1 MQYLILD
8 DDVQYSETLQR
19 AMRRRGLHT
28 TLCHSLAQLEPL
40 LEQHAFGRAIVDLK
54 IGAESGLTA
63 VEIIRHRQPDCAI
76 LMLTG
81 YASIATAVEAMK
93 RGAVHYLPKPADLPE
108 IFAAFDDNLGTTPDI
123 ATPSVSRL
131 EWEHIQR
138 VLHENGGNISA
149 TARALN
155 MHRRTLQRK
164 LAKKPVAR

>member
-8 DDVQYSETLQR
+8 DDVQYAETLQR
-19 AMRRRGLHT
+19 ALSRRDLPSH
-28 TLCHSLAQLEPL
+28 LCHSLAQLDGL
-40 LEQHAFGRAIVDLK
+40 LTQQGFERAIVDLK
-54 IGAESGLTA
+54 IGPESGLQA
-63 VEIIRHRQPDCAI
+63 VNAIKNRQPDCAI

-93 RGAVHYLPKPADLPE
+93 RGAVHYLPKPADLQE
-108 IFAAFDDNLGTTPDI
+108 IFAAFDDDISATSAI
-123 ATPSVSRL
+123 ATPSVNRL

-138 VLHENGGNISA
+138 VLHENDGNISA

-164 LAKKPVAR
+164 LAKNPVAQ